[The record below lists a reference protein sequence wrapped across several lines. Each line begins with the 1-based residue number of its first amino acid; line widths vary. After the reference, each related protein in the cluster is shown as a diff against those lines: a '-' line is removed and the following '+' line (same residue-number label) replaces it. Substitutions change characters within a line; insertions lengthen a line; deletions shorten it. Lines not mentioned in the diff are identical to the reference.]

1 MGAAPTH
8 PELLDWLAV
17 EFRDSGGSL
26 KALHRLIVTSAVYRQ
41 SSAGRADA
49 ARLDASNLFLW
60 RMNRLRLDA
69 EQVRDSILQ
78 LSGKLDLAMGGP
90 PVKQFH
96 YEDPNPD
103 VTPKVD
109 YGRFDV
115 DHPDNFRRAIYRWIY
130 RTLPD
135 PFMETLDC
143 PDASQLTGA
152 RNVSVTPLQAMAVRN
167 DRFVVRQSEHLA
179 ARLAGGDEVGKAY
192 RLLLQRAPTAG
203 EGEAVREYAAR
214 RGLANALR
222 VLLNSNEFMF
232 LD

>member
-1 MGAAPTH
+1 
-8 PELLDWLAV
+8 
-17 EFRDSGGSL
+17 
-26 KALHRLIVTSAVYRQ
+26 
-41 SSAGRADA
+41 
-49 ARLDASNLFLW
+49 
-60 RMNRLRLDA
+60 
-69 EQVRDSILQ
+69 
-78 LSGKLDLAMGGP
+78 
-90 PVKQFH
+90 VKQFA

-109 YGRFDV
+109 YGKFDV

-152 RNVSVTPLQAMAVRN
+152 RNVSVTPLQAMAVLN

-179 ARLAGGDEVGKAY
+179 ARLAGVEEAY
-192 RLLLQRAPTAG
+192 RVLLQRKPTAG
-203 EGEAVREYAAR
+203 EAAAVSAYAAKH
-214 RGLANALR
+214 GLANACRFLI
-222 VLLNSNEFMF
+222 NSNEFMF